1 MESKFRYEKY
11 INKFNKKGIALLK
24 HKRKITQEE
33 FNKRLPYFHSLKN
46 NNKYTYQ
53 KFKNYNINNNYIN
66 ISSYNNDIPLDK
78 ILLSDLNIIYERI
91 KDFKY
96 TPLKLFEMIKESE
109 KFRGVDFNIQYSQ
122 INNKKYWYKCEV
134 TIFSQK

>member
-1 MESKFRYEKY
+1 M
-11 INKFNKKGIALLK
+11 
-24 HKRKITQEE
+24 
-33 FNKRLPYFHSLKN
+33 
-46 NNKYTYQ
+46 
-53 KFKNYNINNNYIN
+53 
-66 ISSYNNDIPLDK
+66 DK

-134 TIFSQK
+134 TIFSQKLGIKAQGYGNNREEAGNKCAIILLEILFQNKFKTFYELNDYFQNKNGRYLDILLLNENK